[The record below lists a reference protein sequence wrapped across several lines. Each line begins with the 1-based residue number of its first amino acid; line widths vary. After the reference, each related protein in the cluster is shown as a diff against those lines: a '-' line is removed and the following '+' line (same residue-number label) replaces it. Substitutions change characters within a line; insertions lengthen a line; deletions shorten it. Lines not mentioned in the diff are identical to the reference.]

1 MYEYNVG
8 IIAEGPTDVE
18 VIEGILRTVFAKDTF
33 CFRTI
38 SPTPQELQS
47 QRKKE
52 GFGWGGVYRVCK
64 DLREKLEMLTLM
76 GAAFDLLVIHV
87 DGDVAYKDYADIE
100 EQPLQNDLP
109 CASVTAEVQEAGSSL
124 EDVVCQWLNH
134 STDISIPVVLC
145 LPFLS
150 TETWAGQL
158 LYPGEWTD
166 IDEKTSEDI
175 IYHRLF
181 LLGQPKSGKERRLI
195 RQKAGKMKKNTKGY
209 QNLARQMTA
218 AGWMGVT
225 QRYVQ
230 AKRFDAALKEE
241 TRRVRQ

>member
-109 CASVTAEVQEAGSSL
+109 CASVTAEVQEAGS
-124 EDVVCQWLNH
+124 
-134 STDISIPVVLC
+134 IPVVLC

-181 LLGQPKSGKERRLI
+181 LLGQPKSEKERRLI